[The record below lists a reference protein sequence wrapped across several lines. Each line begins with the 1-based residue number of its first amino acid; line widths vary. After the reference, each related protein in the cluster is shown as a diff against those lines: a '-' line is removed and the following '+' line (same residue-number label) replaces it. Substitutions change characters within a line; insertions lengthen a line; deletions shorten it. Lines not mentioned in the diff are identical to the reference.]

1 MTDYHGIIGDS
12 ELERIPGRIRRFLFR
27 EQAPSDATQSLAFY
41 AYWYTRAFEE
51 MVSVALQ
58 RWPGGDYMRMPLF
71 FLARHSLELHL
82 KEAIRVFS
90 EVDDVKFS
98 DHGLAKLWT
107 RLLAVINNNGYNTD
121 DEYADYCGKLVNHIH
136 EADPSGERFRYPVT
150 TSGIEFEYTRV
161 ELEGLVRA
169 HFHITNY
176 CEGSILMLK
185 ERSG

>member
-1 MTDYHGIIGDS
+1 MTDYHGIIDDS

-27 EQAPSDATQSLAFY
+27 EQAPSNAAQSFAFY
-41 AYWYTRAFEE
+41 AYGYTRAFEE

-82 KEAIRVFS
+82 KGTIRVFS
-90 EVDDVKFS
+90 EVDEVKFS

-107 RLLAVINNNGYNTD
+107 RLLAVINNNGYDTD
-121 DEYADYCGKLVNHIH
+121 DEYADYCGQLVNHIH
-136 EADPSGERFRYPVT
+136 EYDPSGE

-169 HFHITNY
+169 HFHITSY

-185 ERSG
+185 ERWG